1 MRAGRCKPSSPTK
14 RISQNFGDG
23 PTGGRSY
30 ACRREGPHVRTLT
43 SLVIALFL
51 ATAVSPVLAT
61 SVPKR
66 QQKQERRVDRGIKN
80 GKITPKEA
88 QRLRDEQATITVER
102 KLAERD
108 GKITGRERAQEQ
120 HDLNVL
126 NKDIY
131 RKKHNKRRVYQ

>member
-1 MRAGRCKPSSPTK
+1 M
-14 RISQNFGDG
+14 
-23 PTGGRSY
+23 
-30 ACRREGPHVRTLT
+30 RTLT

-66 QQKQERRVDRGIKN
+66 QQKQERRIDRGIKN

-88 QRLRDEQATITVER
+88 SRLRDQQAIIM
-102 KLAERD
+102 AERLQAQKD

-131 RKKHNKRRVYQ
+131 RKKHNQRRVYQ